1 MVAFPSDSFPRRV
14 VVTGL
19 GAVSPFGLGVPAYW
33 EALRQGQ
40 SGLGPVTLFDASHL
54 SCRVVAEV
62 PDFDPGDWVARRD
75 RGRLSR
81 MIPMAFVAAR
91 EALESAGLSNGGLS
105 EEDSLNT
112 GVIVGTGG
120 GGIDFAEKQY
130 ESYFLKNGRG
140 ASSFAI
146 SSSFAGT
153 LSSEISI
160 DLGLEGPSHVLSTG
174 CTASTDAIGYAFN
187 SIRFGQADC
196 LVTGGADAC
205 ITPGLLASFCMMR
218 VVSTGF
224 NDDPTRASRPFTLD
238 RDGFVL
244 GEGAWMLVLEEA
256 ERARRRGATILAEVA
271 GYGSTCDAYHR
282 VRIRPDATG
291 PARAMEKAVANAGL
305 PLDAIQYV
313 NLHGT
318 STPLNDRLETK
329 AVKLTFGP
337 HAKKLAMSAT
347 KSMIGHPQGAC
358 GAAGV
363 AATVLALREGFLP
376 PTVNLDNHD
385 PECDLDYIPNHGR
398 QAEVEAALCNCIAFG
413 SKNSALVLRAANG
426 TD

>member
-1 MVAFPSDSFPRRV
+1 MSEQPSVNHPRRV

-19 GAVSPFGLGVPAYW
+19 GAVSPFGLGAPAYW
-33 EALRQGQ
+33 EGLRQGR
-40 SGLGPVTLFDASHL
+40 SGLGPVTLFDASSL
-54 SCRVVAEV
+54 ACRVVAEV
-62 PDFDPGDWVARRD
+62 PDFDPRAWVAPRD

-81 MIPMAFVAAR
+81 MIPMALLAAR
-91 EALESAGLSNGGLS
+91 EALEGAGLANGELS
-105 EEDSLNT
+105 EEERLTT

-120 GGIDFAEKQY
+120 GGIDFAEEQY
-130 ESYFLKNGRG
+130 EAYFQKNGRG
-140 ASSFAI
+140 ASAFAI

-187 SIRFGQADC
+187 SIRFGLTDC
-196 LVTGGADAC
+196 LITGGADAC
-205 ITPGLLASFCMMR
+205 ITPGLLASFCMMK

-224 NDDPTRASRPFTLD
+224 NDEPTRASRPFTLD

-244 GEGAWMLVLEEA
+244 GEGAWMIVLEEA
-256 ERARRRGATILAEVA
+256 QRARRRGATILAEVA

-282 VRIRPDATG
+282 VRMRPDATG
-291 PARAMEKAVANAGL
+291 PARAMERAVADAGL
-305 PLDAIQYV
+305 AKEAVGYV

-318 STPLNDRLETK
+318 STPLNDRVETK
-329 AVKLTFGP
+329 AVKLAFGL
-337 HAKKLAMSAT
+337 HSKKLAMSAS

-363 AATVLALREGFLP
+363 VATVMALREGFLP
-376 PTVNLDNHD
+376 PTANLDNPD
-385 PECDLDYIPNHGR
+385 PECDLDYIANHGR
-398 QAEVEAALCNCIAFG
+398 KAEVEAALCNCIAFG
-413 SKNSALVLRAANG
+413 SKNSALVLRASNG
-426 TD
+426 KY